1 VLSCSPNLR
10 LQTRD
15 ARCAVASL
23 VVLCVL
29 CGLPSQPQAADRTD
43 VPLWNVDGFAIN
55 WHWTYDAIKRL
66 VLAGL
71 TDRAILNTKPMNR
84 LEMARIVA
92 QAIAKITGDES
103 GHYAERQDLEDTL
116 YRLLDEFQPELAE
129 LGVEA
134 ALQQA
139 PPPGFFHIKPLD
151 KLQVRT
157 AFAKKDAFLKNN
169 QGDSFDEGVNGRLAS
184 FSRGQVGD
192 FFSATLHPELR
203 LEDEQKTNARLLEGY
218 GKLTFHNVEV
228 GGGRE
233 SLWWG
238 PGFHGSMLF
247 SNNAQPFDLVKIG
260 AAEPFTLP
268 SIFKYLGPMKLAFL
282 VGQLE
287 ANRDFP
293 HTKLAGMRVD
303 LAPASFLEFGF
314 GRVVQFDGSGRP
326 PLRAIDYPR
335 IVFGPGSDNPNSPL
349 NGNSLF
355 SADFTVRLSDVGRY
369 LPLFKDLEFYG
380 ELGWD
385 DTCCSDI
392 WIPLRPGGIVGLYT
406 PNLFGLAH
414 TELRVEYAASSN
426 IEFIHSIYTSGYS
439 YKGQVISHFMGT
451 LGHDFYIRIGRWFG
465 PNILVGT
472 NFDNARIGP
481 VANGTLG
488 LPREKHFAAGP
499 DLSYRFS
506 KNLTLFGAYQFSSSD
521 NLGSVPGQNVTN
533 HLLRVEATFS
543 F

>member
-1 VLSCSPNLR
+1 
-10 LQTRD
+10 
-15 ARCAVASL
+15 
-23 VVLCVL
+23 
-29 CGLPSQPQAADRTD
+29 
-43 VPLWNVDGFAIN
+43 VPLRNWNGFAIN

-71 TDRAILNTKPMNR
+71 TDRAILNTKPMSR

-92 QAIAKITGDES
+92 QAIAKITGDE
-103 GHYAERQDLEDTL
+103 GGLYAERRDLEDTI

-134 ALQQA
+134 ALQQG

-151 KLQVRT
+151 NLQVRT
-157 AFAKKDAFLKNN
+157 AFAKEDAVLEDN
-169 QGDSFDEGVNGRLAS
+169 QGDSFNKGINGRLAS
-184 FSRGQVGD
+184 FSRAQVGD

-203 LEDEQKTNARLLEGY
+203 LDEQGTNARLLEGY
-218 GKLTFHNVEV
+218 AKLTFRNVEV

-238 PGFHGSMLF
+238 PGFHGSMLL

-268 SIFKYLGPMKLAFL
+268 SIFKYLGPMKLTLL

-293 HTKLAGMRVD
+293 HTKLAGMRID
-303 LAPASFLEFGF
+303 LAPASFLEVGF

-326 PLRAIDYPR
+326 PVRAIDYPR

-355 SADFTVRLSDVGRY
+355 SVDFTVRLSDVGRY

-406 PNLFGLAH
+406 PNLLGLAH

-439 YKGQVISHFMGT
+439 YKGRVLSHFMGT
-451 LGHDFYIRIGRWFG
+451 DGKDLYIRIGRWFG

-488 LPREKHFAAGP
+488 LPREKRFAAGP

-506 KNLTLFGAYQFSSSD
+506 KNLTFFGAYQFSSSD

>member
-1 VLSCSPNLR
+1 M
-10 LQTRD
+10 
-15 ARCAVASL
+15 
-23 VVLCVL
+23 LCVL

-43 VPLWNVDGFAIN
+43 VPLRNWNGFAIN

-71 TDRAILNTKPMNR
+71 TDQAILNTKPMSR

-92 QAIAKITGDES
+92 QAIAKITGDE
-103 GHYAERQDLEDTL
+103 GGLYAERRDLEDTI

-134 ALQQA
+134 ALQQG

-151 KLQVRT
+151 NLQVRT
-157 AFAKKDAFLKNN
+157 AFAKDDALLENN
-169 QGDSFDEGVNGRLAS
+169 QGDSLNKGVNGLLSS

-203 LEDEQKTNARLLEGY
+203 LNAQGTNARLLEGY
-218 GKLTFHNVEV
+218 AKLTFRNVEV

-247 SNNAQPFDLVKIG
+247 SNNARPFDLVKIG

-268 SIFKYLGPMKLAFL
+268 SLFKYLGPMKLTFL
-282 VGQLE
+282 LGQLE
-287 ANRDFP
+287 ANREFP
-293 HTKLAGMRVD
+293 HTKLAGMR
-303 LAPASFLEFGF
+303 ASFLEFGF

-326 PLRAIDYPR
+326 SLRAIDYPR
-335 IVFGPGSDNPNSPL
+335 VAFGPGSDNPNDPL
-349 NGNSLF
+349 NTNSLF
-355 SADFTVRLSDVGRY
+355 SADFAVRLSDVGRY
-369 LPLFKDLEFYG
+369 LPLFKDLEIYG

-385 DTCCSDI
+385 DTCCNDI
-392 WIPLRPGGIVGLYT
+392 WIPLLPGGIVGLYS
-406 PNLFGLAH
+406 PNFFGSAQ
-414 TELRVEYAASSN
+414 TELRVEYAATSK
-426 IEFIHSIYTSGYS
+426 IQFTHSIYTTGYAFE
-439 YKGQVISHFMGT
+439 GRPLSHFIGT
-451 LGHDFYIRIGRWFG
+451 KGSDFYVRIGRWFG
-465 PNILVGT
+465 PDILVGMD
-472 NFDNARIGP
+472 FDQARIGP
-481 VANGTLG
+481 VAAGTLD
-488 LPREKHFAAGP
+488 LPREKRFAAGL

-506 KNLTLFGAYQFSSSD
+506 KTLTLFAAYQFSSTD
-521 NLGSVPGQNVTN
+521 NQRSIPDLDVTN
-533 HLLRVEATFS
+533 HLLRLEATFS